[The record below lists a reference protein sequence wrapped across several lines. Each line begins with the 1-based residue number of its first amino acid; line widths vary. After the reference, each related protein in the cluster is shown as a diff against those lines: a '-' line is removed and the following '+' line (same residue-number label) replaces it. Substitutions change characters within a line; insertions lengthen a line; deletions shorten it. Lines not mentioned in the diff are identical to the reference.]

1 MNYNSFLCWTAN
13 GEGVQVTALL
23 WGVIGQCGIKNVRVS
38 EWFLWLVS
46 GMTFSGKIFTR
57 SRSSRVIKAQLI
69 CVCRFVWLC
78 VYVCDFRKSH
88 VCRPNFDDSS
98 SADECYSA
106 NIRQPLTTSDGHKA
120 KVVRRSRKLRE
131 QRALSLNCKQLSV
144 AVQTESSSILMT
156 VATQRQQL
164 ACDGRLVSTGTQT
177 DDVIVISVSQQLH
190 ASSGVPDGLFKSSHS
205 GLLPAIRTSDAH
217 SLGDDRDT
225 DSGHMSDTESK
236 LLTAADCGDK
246 ELEKDSVVGQSLS
259 VVSVRRNSEEMYG
272 AAVIQ
277 DGPQSAEFFR
287 NDIGQLN
294 KSATMQNTVTADV
307 SRKLSS
313 AERGALSRWTTATR
327 LDILDENDEERIST
341 HTGTFFAPL
350 NDVDVSGISV
360 LSSHGESHL
369 PSSSSELLLVNNEAK
384 SSASDLHSDVIVS
397 SSSNQTQ
404 SSAGTHHVSKHSSRL
419 SPHSSSGSMSRPSAG
434 THRRISKGLR
444 QSGGKPRLS
453 VGRKSLTKH
462 HAATIRDKCHPPT
475 KISRPAAW
483 LMNATKAS
491 RSKVLYCCVSSF
503 SQLHGNVLPQ
513 HLLTENGH

>member
-1 MNYNSFLCWTAN
+1 M
-13 GEGVQVTALL
+13 
-23 WGVIGQCGIKNVRVS
+23 
-38 EWFLWLVS
+38 
-46 GMTFSGKIFTR
+46 
-57 SRSSRVIKAQLI
+57 
-69 CVCRFVWLC
+69 
-78 VYVCDFRKSH
+78 CDFRKSH

-98 SADECYSA
+98 SADECYGT
-106 NIRQPLTTSDGHKA
+106 NICLPLTTSDGHKA

-144 AVQTESSSILMT
+144 AVQTESSSVLMT
-156 VATQRQQL
+156 VATQRQQP

-177 DDVIVISVSQQLH
+177 DDVIVISVSQRLH
-190 ASSGVPDGLFKSSHS
+190 ASSGVPDGLFKSGHS

-246 ELEKDSVVGQSLS
+246 ELEKDSVVSQSLS

-277 DGPQSAEFFR
+277 HGPQSAEFFR
-287 NDIGQLN
+287 TDIGQLN

-327 LDILDENDEERIST
+327 LDILDENDEERISA
-341 HTGTFFAPL
+341 HPGTFFAPL

-360 LSSHGESHL
+360 LSSCGESHL

-384 SSASDLHSDVIVS
+384 SSASHLHSDVIVS

-404 SSAGTHHVSKHSSRL
+404 SSAATRHVSYHSSRL
-419 SPHSSSGSMSRPSAG
+419 SHSSSDSRSRPSAG

-462 HAATIRDKCHPPT
+462 HAATIHDKCHPPT

-491 RSKVLYCCVSSF
+491 RSKVLYSTAASRHFLSF
-503 SQLHGNVLPQ
+503 VATSCHSIC
-513 HLLTENGH
+513 